1 MYHQTIVKT
10 NAEDVALAAKEWLIE
25 TIQESIASRGVCS
38 ISLSG
43 GSTPKRLYQLI
54 LETSLD
60 ELDWSKV
67 VLIWGD
73 ERNVPH
79 EHVDS
84 NYRMVREA
92 WLDRIDPSNPKH
104 VPRVVPVQ
112 ISVTAPERAAAEY
125 ELQVRR
131 ALDPQDILAGDFPAI
146 DVILLGLGD
155 DAHTASLFPET
166 EALDETKRMFV
177 ANYVPKFAAYRL
189 TMTAP
194 AINSARNVAFLVCG
208 ASKRPAMEVV
218 LHGPRHPNEYPA
230 QLIEPKHGRLLW
242 FLDSPASPTS

>member
-79 EHVDS
+79 EHVDC
-84 NYRMVREA
+84 N
-92 WLDRIDPSNPKH
+92 
-104 VPRVVPVQ
+104 
-112 ISVTAPERAAAEY
+112 
-125 ELQVRR
+125 
-131 ALDPQDILAGDFPAI
+131 
-146 DVILLGLGD
+146 
-155 DAHTASLFPET
+155 
-166 EALDETKRMFV
+166 
-177 ANYVPKFAAYRL
+177 
-189 TMTAP
+189 
-194 AINSARNVAFLVCG
+194 
-208 ASKRPAMEVV
+208 
-218 LHGPRHPNEYPA
+218 
-230 QLIEPKHGRLLW
+230 
-242 FLDSPASPTS
+242 